1 MFSPYKK
8 TKNNRGYKSS
18 AQSGDHIMHPAKE
31 IKSTKSSHLQGK
43 RIILAVTGSIA
54 ATETVKLARE
64 LIRHGAEIIA
74 VLSEAAQ
81 WIITPDALEF
91 ATGHKVI
98 TKLTGNTEHV
108 TYCGIH
114 PDKVDLLLICPAT
127 ANTISKIAAGID
139 DTPVTTF
146 ATTAIGSNI
155 PILIVPAMHR
165 SMYAHPLI
173 QRNIETLNTIGIRYL
188 HPKLTPT
195 KAKLPS
201 IDHISSEILRL
212 LGPHDLE
219 EKRILIIGGATAE
232 PIDDIRILS
241 NTSSGK
247 TAISLATEA
256 YRRGADISLWLGK
269 HSHNV
274 SDHLQITSFQTH
286 NDLKNLITTNKESYD
301 IIINCA
307 AIADYTARPKQTK
320 IPSEEKQLNISL
332 QPTEKL
338 MPLIKEHHPKATL
351 IGYKAESNKKDLDQ
365 RGNTLLEKYKIDY
378 VICNTTQ
385 AFNASETTI
394 TILHD
399 GKKTSHSGD
408 KTTLANHILD
418 MLSSS

>member
-1 MFSPYKK
+1 
-8 TKNNRGYKSS
+8 
-18 AQSGDHIMHPAKE
+18 MHPAEE
-31 IKSTKSSHLQGK
+31 IKSTKSTYLQGK

-64 LIRHGAEIIA
+64 LIRHGAEIIS

-81 WIITPDALEF
+81 WIITADALEF
-91 ATGHKVI
+91 ATGNSVI
-98 TKLTGNTEHV
+98 TKLTGKTEHV
-108 TYCGIH
+108 TYCGMH
-114 PDKVDLLLICPAT
+114 PDKADLLLICPAT
-127 ANTISKIAAGID
+127 ANTISKIATGID

-146 ATTAIGSNI
+146 ATTAIGSHI
-155 PILIVPAMHR
+155 SVLIVPAMHR
-165 SMYAHPLI
+165 SMYAHPII
-173 QRNIETLNTIGIRYL
+173 QHNIETLTSIGIHFL

-195 KAKLPS
+195 KARLPS

-247 TAISLATEA
+247 TALSLATEA

-269 HSHNV
+269 HSHRV
-274 SDHLQITSFQTH
+274 PDHLQIRSFQTH
-286 NDLKNLITTNKESYD
+286 TDLKNLITTNKESYD

-307 AIADYTARPKQTK
+307 AIADYTAQPKQKK
-320 IPSEEKQLNISL
+320 IPSEEKQLNITL

-338 MPLIKEHHPKATL
+338 LPLIKKHNPKATV
-351 IGYKAESNKKDLDQ
+351 IGYKAESKKKDLEQ

-394 TILHD
+394 TIIHN

-418 MLSSS
+418 MLSTSS